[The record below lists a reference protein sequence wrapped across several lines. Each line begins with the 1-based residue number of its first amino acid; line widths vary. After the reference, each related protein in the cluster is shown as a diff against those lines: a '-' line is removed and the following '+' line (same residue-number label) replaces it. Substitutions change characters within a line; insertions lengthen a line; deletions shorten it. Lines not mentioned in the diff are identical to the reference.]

1 MGFGDYIK
9 KKQAERKERQQSE
22 DEKLQKVNDLLDKFE
37 IPDFDKFFE
46 RVLGSKPDIEYKYD
60 DKSEKDIPIN
70 LSRKDFLGFIHDK
83 INDGETSYKQI
94 RDFAIK
100 HNVLPQSFFG
110 KDSDVSGNT
119 NEFQNIID
127 TIRREFDPEK
137 IKDEKELQS
146 QLAVFLKAKF
156 PNMEVEREVQTQMK
170 DEIDILVE
178 GKYAFELKVP
188 KSRSELR
195 NLSAQLEEY
204 LEEYPKLC
212 VVIADTSGR
221 VLSDERILNVTEV
234 INEYTDK
241 YKVKFGIQSLI
252 FKIGTRK

>member
-1 MGFGDYIK
+1 MGFGDFIK
-9 KKQAERKERQQSE
+9 KKQEERKERHQAE
-22 DEKLQKVNDLLDKFE
+22 DEKLQKVNDLLDRFE

-46 RVLGSKPDIEYKYD
+46 RVLGSKLDIEYKYD
-60 DKSEKDIPIN
+60 KKSETDVAIDP
-70 LSRKDFLGFIHDK
+70 SRKDYLNFIHEK
-83 INDGETSYKQI
+83 IRDAETSYKQI

-110 KDSDVSGNT
+110 VDSDVSGNI
-119 NEFQNIID
+119 NEFQNIIN

-156 PNMEVEREVQTQMK
+156 LNMKVEREVLTQIK
-170 DEIDILVE
+170 DQVDIVVD

-188 KSRSELR
+188 KTRSELR

-204 LEEYPKLC
+204 IEEYPKLC

-221 VLSDERILNVTEV
+221 ELSDGKILDITEE
-234 INEYTDK
+234 INEYADK
-241 YKVKFGIQSLI
+241 YKVKFNIQTLI
-252 FKIGTRK
+252 FEIGTRK